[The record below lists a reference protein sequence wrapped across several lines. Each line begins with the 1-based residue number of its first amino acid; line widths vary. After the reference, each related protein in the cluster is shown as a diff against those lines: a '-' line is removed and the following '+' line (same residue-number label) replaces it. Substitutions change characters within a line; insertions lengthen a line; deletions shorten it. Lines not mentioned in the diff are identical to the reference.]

1 MFLHSCNC
9 ITYIYICFFQINF
22 LDNFLNRMSLFEKGN
37 PKTSTKGVGF
47 ANEEKAKETILIIKD
62 FNKIKQ
68 MQIILTMYYR
78 AHHHPHRTKDME
90 KAMKIFKKWLK
101 NNGYKNSVK

>member
-1 MFLHSCNC
+1 
-9 ITYIYICFFQINF
+9 
-22 LDNFLNRMSLFEKGN
+22 MSLYLDKH

-47 ANEEKAKETILIIKD
+47 ANKEKAKETIIIIKD
-62 FNKIKQ
+62 FDKIKQ

-90 KAMKIFKKWLK
+90 KAMKIFKKWLI
-101 NNGYKNSVK
+101 NNGYSKSIIKNKIKK

>member
-1 MFLHSCNC
+1 
-9 ITYIYICFFQINF
+9 
-22 LDNFLNRMSLFEKGN
+22 MSLYLDKH

-47 ANEEKAKETILIIKD
+47 ANEEKAKQTIFIVKD

-101 NNGYKNSVK
+101 NNGYSNSIIKNKVKK

>member
-1 MFLHSCNC
+1 
-9 ITYIYICFFQINF
+9 
-22 LDNFLNRMSLFEKGN
+22 MSLYLDKH

-47 ANEEKAKETILIIKD
+47 MNEEKAKQTILIIKD
-62 FNKIKQ
+62 FDKIKQ

-101 NNGYKNSVK
+101 NNGYSKSIIKNKIKK